1 MAIVKTTEEDKI
13 EVLGEHKDILVR
25 TATVLKEDGVELTR
39 TFHRHVVHCVTSS
52 YDGSSWTHADTDI
65 SGEST
70 EVQAIANA
78 VWTTTVKN
86 AKKAAN
92 EAAG

>member
-1 MAIVKTTEEDKI
+1 MAITKTTEEDKI
-13 EVLGEHKDILVR
+13 EVLGEHKTIQVR

-39 TFHRHVVHCVTSS
+39 TFHRHLLNCVTSS

-78 VWTTTVKN
+78 VWTTSVKN

-92 EAAG
+92 EAEG